1 MIRRTPLTPKQP
13 LTTARDLLRG
23 QAKPRPPRNT
33 GPTVAVRKQVFERAG
48 NCCERCGKTI
58 TSEYSIHHR
67 KPRGMGGTKDPA
79 ANLPSNLVLL
89 CGSATTPGGCHT
101 SVEKA
106 RQAAISTGWIVART
120 ADPETVPVKMISGWW
135 FLRPD
140 GTKLPTVRPEPEG

>member
-1 MIRRTPLTPKQP
+1 
-13 LTTARDLLRG
+13 
-23 QAKPRPPRNT
+23 
-33 GPTVAVRKQVFERAG
+33 
-48 NCCERCGKTI
+48 
-58 TSEYSIHHR
+58 
-67 KPRGMGGTKDPA
+67 MGGTKDPA